1 MRGVRWFKRIG
12 LKEERNVPFQ
22 LKMSVKQFVSE
33 GHIVR
38 PYLLGLARS
47 NPGLTVIEHDR
58 VIYRTAS
65 APGSGDPPKVTL
77 VSGGG
82 SGHEPTH
89 AGFVGDGALDAVAC
103 GDIFASPSTKQIYSA
118 LKAVASPK
126 GTLIIVKNYT
136 GDIIHFGLAAERA
149 KAAGMNVELVA
160 VGDDVSV
167 GKKRGALV
175 GRRGLGATVL
185 VHKIAGSAAALG
197 LDLHQVA
204 QVAQSVIDNAA
215 TIAASLDHCAVPG
228 RKFETNLGPDEY
240 EIGMGIHNEPGT
252 FKSSPLP
259 SIPELVTEMLS
270 ILFGE
275 KNPDNSFV
283 EFSSKDDVILL
294 VNNMGGM
301 SNLELGYATEVVS
314 EQLAKRGIIPKRTM
328 SGTFVTAL
336 NGPGFGITLVNA
348 SKATPDIFKYFDLPT
363 TASGWNVSY
372 HNAKDWEV
380 LADGKVPTAPALEH
394 TRNEKHS
401 GVKADP
407 KMFTKILKAAV
418 DAINEFEP
426 KTTWYDTIA
435 GDGDCG
441 TTLVNGGEAIIKAIN
456 DKSIRLDDGVNGID
470 DLAYIVEDSMGGTS
484 GGLYSI
490 YLSALAKG
498 VRESGDSEL
507 SVHTFA
513 FASKYALDALFKYTR
528 ARKGFRTLIDAIQPF
543 VETLNEGK
551 GLDAAAKAA
560 TEGSEQTRK
569 MDAVVGRASYVAKEE
584 LHKLDSE
591 GGLPDPGAFA
601 LAAILNAIVEASEH

>member
-1 MRGVRWFKRIG
+1 
-12 LKEERNVPFQ
+12 
-22 LKMSVKQFVSE
+22 MSKQFKSD

-58 VIYRTAS
+58 VIYRTDS
-65 APGSGDPPKVTL
+65 TSGKKVTL

-89 AGFVGDGALDAVAC
+89 AGFVGKGALDAVAC

-136 GDIIHFGLAAERA
+136 GDVIHFGLAAERA
-149 KAAGMNVELVA
+149 KAEGMDVELVA

-175 GRRGLGATVL
+175 GRRGLAATVL
-185 VHKIAGSAAALG
+185 VHKIAGSAAELG
-197 LDLHQVA
+197 LSLKQVA

-215 TIAASLDHCAVPG
+215 TIAGSLDHCSVPG
-228 RKFETNLGPDEY
+228 RKFETNLSADEY

-252 FKSSPLP
+252 LKSSPLP
-259 SIPELVTEMLS
+259 SIPELSSEMLA
-270 ILFGE
+270 ILLG
-275 KNPDNSFV
+275 KKDPDNSFV
-283 EFSSKDDVILL
+283 EFQSHDDVILL

-301 SNLELGYATEVVS
+301 SNLELGYATEVVT
-314 EQLAKRGIIPKRTM
+314 EQLAKQGIIPKRTI
-328 SGTFVTAL
+328 SGTFTTAL

-348 SKATPDIFKYFDLPT
+348 SKAGPDIFKYFDLPT
-363 TASGWNVSY
+363 TASGWNVTY
-372 HNAKDWEV
+372 HDPEEWQV
-380 LADGKVPTAPALEH
+380 LAQGKVPTAPALEH
-394 TRNEKHS
+394 ERSESHS
-401 GVKADP
+401 GVEANP
-407 KMFTKILKAAV
+407 KVFEALLKAAV
-418 DAINEFEP
+418 TAIHEVEP

-441 TTLVNGGEAIIKAIN
+441 TTLVNGGDAILDAIKSN
-456 DKSIRLDDGVNGID
+456 TLRLDDGVNGID
-470 DLAYIVEDSMGGTS
+470 DLAYVVEDSMGGTS

-498 VRESGDSEL
+498 VRESGDSAVSEKTF
-507 SVHTFA
+507 SVA
-513 FASKYALDALFKYTR
+513 CKYALDALFKYTR
-528 ARKGFRTLIDAIQPF
+528 ARKGFRTLIDALQPF
-543 VETLNEGK
+543 VEGLSEGK
-551 GLDAAAKAA
+551 SLKEAAKAA
-560 TEGSEQTRK
+560 TVGSDQTRK

-584 LHKLDSE
+584 LHKLDSD

-601 LAAILNAIVEASEH
+601 LAAILNAIADSVE